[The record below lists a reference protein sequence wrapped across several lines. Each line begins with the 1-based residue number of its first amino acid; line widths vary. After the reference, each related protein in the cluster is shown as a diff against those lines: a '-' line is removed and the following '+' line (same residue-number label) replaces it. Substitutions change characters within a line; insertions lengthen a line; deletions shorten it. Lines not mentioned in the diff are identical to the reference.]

1 MTDTAAPAAA
11 PASPQP
17 SEQQPPQTTQPQ
29 SKPEQKEIRMLKA
42 KVNGREELVSEEALL
57 RNYQKL
63 QSAEQKMAEA
73 TKKQKE
79 IDAFY
84 EALEHDPET
93 ALARSKLPAEKKRQ
107 LAEKWLTEQL
117 EESLRD
123 PREREMMELQAQLEE
138 YRSKEEK
145 VKQSEAE
152 KQKVE
157 TIQKRQAHFQD
168 LFGKAMEQSPL
179 AKNPE
184 TAAEALR
191 AMALHYRMAKQQ
203 GYEPDP
209 QELAQAVEERYLK
222 GLHAAASSL
231 DGESLVNFLGSDV
244 VKKIRQYDLGRLQV
258 QKAPPQVQQDWQP
271 NKQSASQSSKV
282 NSSDILREARKQ
294 R

>member
-1 MTDTAAPAAA
+1 MSENPSGAPAPSDASA
-11 PASPQP
+11 PAEQSTP
-17 SEQQPPQTTQPQ
+17 EQQTHAQ
-29 SKPEQKEIRMLKA
+29 QKRFFEA
-42 KVNGREELVSEEALL
+42 KVNGKVEKVSEEQLL
-57 RNYQKL
+57 RDYQKYR
-63 QSAEQKMAEA
+63 AGEQKLAEA
-73 TKKQKE
+73 SAKQKE

-157 TIQKRQAHFQD
+157 AIQKRQAHFQD

>member
-1 MTDTAAPAAA
+1 MSENVSGAPAAPAPSESSA
-11 PASPQP
+11 PA
-17 SEQQPPQTTQPQ
+17 EQNAASQQTPAQ
-29 SKPEQKEIRMLKA
+29 QKRFLEA
-42 KVNGREELVSEEALL
+42 KVNGKTEKVSEEQLL
-57 RNYQKL
+57 RDYQKFRAGEERL
-63 QSAEQKMAEA
+63 AAA
-73 TKKQKE
+73 TAKE
-79 IDAFY
+79 REIQAFY

-117 EESLRD
+117 EEQLRD
-123 PREREMMELQAQLEE
+123 PREREMMELRAQLEE
-138 YRSKEEK
+138 FQSKEEK
-145 VKQSEAE
+145 VKQTEAE
-152 KQKVE
+152 KQRVE
-157 TIQKRQAHFQD
+157 TIQKRQAHFQE

-203 GYEPDP
+203 GYEPEP

-231 DGESLVNFLGSDV
+231 DGESLVNFLGADV

-271 NKQSASQSSKV
+271 SKQSSPASSKV